1 MSSSFY
7 GWINCAQHW
16 PSSLQSPASYDNTV
30 NNSGIESPSL
40 LIYGASDNLYQQEKK
55 VALKGK
61 TTRVDFTLL
70 LTVAWIIRKWC
81 FVSQTWSNNN
91 FVWFSAMH
99 ETMRSQFN
107 KVTNTI
113 IHHENENE
121 RGLKR
126 SMLAVIHWTPQVWKC
141 SLKVHMLE
149 GLTFSAF
156 YF

>member
-1 MSSSFY
+1 MFLTASKSITSLKYF
-7 GWINCAQHW
+7 AQCLL
-16 PSSLQSPASYDNTV
+16 PSMDELIVPNTGHPHSRAQPAMTTRSTTLGLSPPPSWFMELQTTCTSKT
-30 NNSGIESPSL
+30 
-40 LIYGASDNLYQQEKK
+40 

-99 ETMRSQFN
+99 KTMYSQFN

-126 SMLAVIHWTPQVWKC
+126 SMFAVIH
-141 SLKVHMLE
+141 
-149 GLTFSAF
+149 
-156 YF
+156 

>member
-1 MSSSFY
+1 MFLTASKSITSLKYF
-7 GWINCAQHW
+7 AQCLL
-16 PSSLQSPASYDNTV
+16 PSMDELIVPNTGHPHSRAQPAMTTRSTTL
-30 NNSGIESPSL
+30 GIESPSL
-40 LIYGASDNLYQQEKK
+40 LIYGASDNLYQQEKT

-99 ETMRSQFN
+99 KTMYSQFN

-126 SMLAVIHWTPQVWKC
+126 SMFAVIH
-141 SLKVHMLE
+141 
-149 GLTFSAF
+149 
-156 YF
+156 